1 MKRREALLKVS
12 LLMGGTI
19 SAPALTGILNG
30 CTSKKAEQAAAAAA
44 TGSEF
49 QFLSAEQFKVVSE
62 LSEIIIPTTS
72 TPGAK
77 AAKVDQFIDI
87 MLADCYE
94 EKDQKSFLKG
104 LDRLEDKSQK
114 AHKKTFLDI
123 TADQQTALLK
133 EIAAED
139 DKKPEPKPAKPEDER
154 QGQTPAGAGQS
165 GTAQSGAPKP
175 EDEQKAPLPFFRTL
189 KELTLLGYF
198 TSEIGATQALDYKQ
212 VPGRY
217 DPCIPYKEGEK
228 AQASV

>member
-12 LLMGGTI
+12 LLMGGTL

-30 CTSKKAEQAAAAAA
+30 CTSKKAEQTAAKAA
-44 TGSEF
+44 TDAGF
-49 QFLSAEQFKVVSE
+49 AFTAEQDKMVAE
-62 LSEIIIPTTS
+62 LSEIIIPKTS

-77 AAKVDQFIDI
+77 EAKVNEFIET
-87 MLADCYE
+87 MLTDCYE

-114 AHKKTFLDI
+114 AHKKTFLEL
-123 TADQQTALLK
+123 TTDQQTALLK

-139 DKKPEPKPAKPEDER
+139 EKKPEPEPAKPDEDR
-154 QGQTPAGAGQS
+154 QGETQAGAGQS
-165 GTAQSGAPKP
+165 GTAVTGAPKP
-175 EDEQKAPLPFFRTL
+175 QEEQKAPLPFFRTL

-217 DPCIPYKEGEK
+217 EPCIPYKEGQK